1 MFQFLLPQLPDPLLE
16 LIGLFRADTRSGKID
31 LGVGTYR
38 NEAGE
43 TPVMAA
49 VKAAEQVLLETQRTK
64 GYLGPEGDERFV
76 EALVPIVFGSP
87 APYAGRLTGVQTPG
101 GGGALRLGAE
111 LIAAARPGATVWLG
125 APTWP
130 NHRPIFA
137 AAGLQV
143 AEYRQFD
150 RDEQRFCFDDTLEV
164 LSRAAVGD
172 VVLLQGCCHNPTGA
186 DPSPAEW
193 DQLAALMAGRG
204 LVPFVDLAYQGLGDG
219 LETDAEGARRVLA
232 GVGEALL
239 AYSCDKNFGL
249 YRERTGALF
258 VLGRDAHAAGIVRDN
273 LLGLARVNWSMP
285 PDHGAAA
292 VRVILESDELASNW
306 RAELATMRLRIAAV
320 RGALVA
326 ADPGLAFL
334 GRQRGMFS
342 LLPMMPASV
351 AELRR
356 DHAIYMAGSGR
367 INIAGLRIT
376 DAGVFVA
383 ALADVGALPGADV
396 LHGLLSQSRLALAA
410 RPEPYLTR

>member
-1 MFQFLLPQLPDPLLE
+1 MFQSLQPQLPDPLLE
-16 LIGLFRADTRSGKID
+16 LIDLFRADTRDGKID

-49 VKAAEQVLLETQRTK
+49 VKAAEHVLLEIQRTK
-64 GYLGPEGDERFV
+64 SYLGPGGDERFV

-87 APYAGRLTGVQTPG
+87 VPYAGRLTGVQTPG

-137 AAGLQV
+137 AAGLHV

-150 RDEQRFCFDDTLEV
+150 RDQQRFCFDDTLEV
-164 LSRAAVGD
+164 LSRAAAGD

-193 DQLAALMAGRG
+193 DQLAALMVRRG

-219 LETDAEGARRVLA
+219 LDTDAEGARRVLA

-258 VLGRDAHAAGIVRDN
+258 VLGCDAKAANTVRDN

-285 PDHGAAA
+285 PDHGAAV
-292 VRVILESDELASNW
+292 VRIILESDELAPRW
-306 RAELATMRLRIAAV
+306 RAELATMRRRIAAV
-320 RGALVA
+320 RDALAA
-326 ADPGLAFL
+326 ADPSLAFL
-334 GRQRGMFS
+334 ARQRGMFS

-351 AELRR
+351 AKLRR
-356 DHAIYMAGSGR
+356 DHGIYMAGSGR
-367 INIAGLRIT
+367 INIAGLRT
-376 DAGVFVA
+376 ADASVFVA
-383 ALADVGALPGADV
+383 ALADVGALPDRNV
-396 LHGLLSQSRLALAA
+396 PHGFRPKAGLSVRPALN
-410 RPEPYLTR
+410 PT